1 MVRKPFRSLGG
12 ATLAFLLLTASACDK
27 NAVDPPGDAR
37 LVLFA
42 NLAGTSVTTVVV
54 NVTAPDIPTA
64 LVFNIAV
71 LNGIAT
77 DTIAI
82 PAGSHRTI
90 AMQAYD
96 AAGVET
102 HSGSILVDIQPGTNA
117 TITIVMQPLTGDLP
131 ITVSLGSQTVT
142 VSPSALQLAAGDTSR
157 LSASITDWNGHAVAG
172 SVRWA
177 TSDPSVATVDASGL
191 VTAVRSGST
200 SVVATF
206 QGAGGHATVTVP

>member
-1 MVRKPFRSLGG
+1 MSAKSFRSLGG
-12 ATLAFLLLTASACDK
+12 AALAVLLTTAACDGTVGP
-27 NAVDPPGDAR
+27 NSDAK
-37 LVLFA
+37 LILFA
-42 NLAGTSVTTVVV
+42 NLAGTSVSTVVV
-54 NVTAPDIPTA
+54 NVTASDISAP

-71 LNGIAT
+71 INGIAT

-82 PAGSHRTI
+82 PAGSNRTI

-96 AAGVET
+96 ANGVET
-102 HSGSILVDIQPGTNA
+102 HSGSTVVDIQPGTNP

-131 ITVSLGSQTVT
+131 ITVSLGSQTVA
-142 VSPSALQLAAGDTSR
+142 VSPSALQLPAADTAR
-157 LSASITDWNGHAVAG
+157 LTAAITDWNGHPVSG

-200 SVVATF
+200 TVVATF

>member
-1 MVRKPFRSLGG
+1 MSGKSFRSLGG
-12 ATLAFLLLTASACDK
+12 AALAVLLTTAACDSTVGPNSEAK
-27 NAVDPPGDAR
+27 
-37 LVLFA
+37 LILFA
-42 NLAGTSVTTVVV
+42 NLAGTSVSTVVV
-54 NVTAPDIPTA
+54 NVTASDISAP

-71 LNGIAT
+71 VNGIAT

-82 PAGSHRTI
+82 PAGSNRTI

-96 AAGVET
+96 ANGVET
-102 HSGSILVDIQPGTNA
+102 HSGSTVVDIQPGTNP

-131 ITVSLGSQTVT
+131 ITVSLGSQTVA
-142 VSPSALQLAAGDTSR
+142 VSPSALQLPAADTAR
-157 LSASITDWNGHAVAG
+157 LTAAITDWNGHPVSG

-200 SVVATF
+200 TVVATF